1 MKQVLYVLLIFAF
14 SSTTIAQPKSGVGN
28 KQEKIEEIPVTPAA
42 FRTDVYLPLLRGK
55 RVGIFANHTAT
66 IGKKHL
72 VDSLY
77 TLGIKIA
84 KVFGPKH
91 GFRGDADAGEKV
103 DTVKVHYHGKL
114 TNGTTFD
121 SSAGREPLEFEV
133 GSGMVIPGFDEGV
146 TGMVIGDKKT
156 IHIPA
161 DQAYGQKEEHM
172 IMEFPRDRFPAD
184 MVPEVGM
191 QLNMSNGSGQ
201 NFPVVITEVRETAV
215 VLDAN
220 HPLAGEDLIFDLE
233 LVSINGGSSLII
245 TP

>member
-1 MKQVLYVLLIFAF
+1 MGQV
-14 SSTTIAQPKSGVGN
+14 
-28 KQEKIEEIPVTPAA
+28 
-42 FRTDVYLPLLRGK
+42 
-55 RVGIFANHTAT
+55 
-66 IGKKHL
+66 KK
-72 VDSLY
+72 
-77 TLGIKIA
+77 G
-84 KVFGPKH
+84 
-91 GFRGDADAGEKV
+91 

-114 TNGTTFD
+114 TNGSTFD
-121 SSAGREPLEFEV
+121 SSEGREPLEFEV

-146 TGMVIGDKKT
+146 TGMSIGDKKT

-172 IMEFPRDRFPAD
+172 IMEFPRDRFPED

-201 NFPVVITEVRETAV
+201 NFPVVITEVRETVV

-233 LVSINGGSSLII
+233 LVSINGASSLII